1 MKRRNKINRISIA
14 WLIALMI
21 ACTALLPVAGL
32 SSRAEASGKD
42 TDEPVTYEELK
53 GKRVGMQT
61 GTILD
66 KLLPEHIEDVQLVY
80 YDEISDLHNALTI
93 GKVAAITADEPT
105 LRYMAAE
112 DPQVFY
118 RKEVYEKMDYGFILN
133 KGNTALCEELND
145 FIAESKED
153 GLIDEMTTDWFDNAN
168 ADRKMPDYDSL
179 PAKKGTINLAVDPQ
193 IAPFVFVRDGK
204 HVGFE
209 VELMARFCKEQGYAL
224 KIDAMNFG
232 ALIPAVSGGKYD
244 VGAACITITEERKK
258 SVLFTDPT
266 YAGGATIAVKGDPS
280 QAQTARPKIRDFAK
294 KKIAVLT
301 GSNFPDLVAANL
313 PDAEQV
319 FFNTI
324 ADNAQALKAD
334 KVAALA
340 VDEPVARN
348 LIAENEEF
356 MIADGYL
363 DEFDFAFVY
372 AKNDRGKELCDDM
385 SAFMRG
391 MNEDGTMKELQKKW
405 FDAVPEESLMS
416 LDPAQ
421 LPAKNGVIKV
431 ATLQYPPFNMQG
443 EKGAFGYEPEL
454 IAMYAKEK
462 GYGVEFS
469 EMNADAIIPAVQSG
483 KCDLGAAATA
493 ITEERKEQ
501 VYFSEPEYSGGV
513 VLVTKKQAADGKAP
527 SVWSRIRESFKKTF
541 VRENRYRLFLQGVG
555 VTILI
560 SVLSALLGTAL
571 GFLTFMSCRRGNVIA
586 NKIAAAYQWL
596 MEGIP
601 MVVLLMILYYIV
613 FGKTSISGMVISIV
627 GFALVFGAEVFGM
640 LMTAVSAVDP
650 GQMEAA
656 YALGYTDRKAFF
668 THILPQAMPHFMPGY
683 RGSLV
688 SLIKATSI
696 VGYVAVEDL
705 TKRGDIVRSRTYE
718 AFFPLI
724 AVAVIYFI
732 LGGLLVFATNRLTL
746 RLDPTRR
753 SEEDILKGIEI
764 RK

>member
-1 MKRRNKINRISIA
+1 MKKRNKINRISIA

-53 GKRVGMQT
+53 GKRVGLQT

-66 KLLPEHIEDVQLVY
+66 KLLPEHIEDVKLVY
-80 YDEISDLHNALTI
+80 YDEISDLHNALTS

-112 DPQVFY
+112 DPYVLY
-118 RKEVYEKMDYGFILN
+118 KKDVYEKMDYGFILN
-133 KGNTALCEELND
+133 KRNTALCEELND
-145 FIAESKED
+145 FIARHKKD
-153 GLIDEMTTDWFDNAN
+153 GSIDEMTRDWFDNAN
-168 ADRKMPDYDSL
+168 SDRKFPDYESL
-179 PAKKGTINLAVDPQ
+179 PAEKGTISFAVDPQ
-193 IAPFVFVRDGK
+193 IAPFIFVRDGK
-204 HVGFE
+204 FAGYE
-209 VELMARFCKEQGYAL
+209 IELMTRFCEEQGYAL

-232 ALIPAVSGGKYD
+232 ALIPAVSGDKYD
-244 VGAACITITEERKK
+244 AGGACITITEERKK

-280 QAQTARPKIRDFAK
+280 ETAATPKMTDYAK
-294 KKIAVLT
+294 KRIAVLT
-301 GSNFPDLVAANL
+301 GSNFPDLVTANF

-319 FFNTI
+319 FLNSI
-324 ADNAQALKAD
+324 ADNAQALKSD
-334 KVAALA
+334 KVDAVA
-340 VDEPVARN
+340 VDEPVGRN

-356 MIADGYL
+356 TIAEGYL
-363 DEFDFAFVY
+363 DEFDFAFVF
-372 AKNDRGKELCDDM
+372 AKTDKSKALCDEL
-385 SAFMRG
+385 SEFMRG
-391 MNEDGTMKELQKKW
+391 LKEDGTLEEIQKKW
-405 FDAVPEESLMS
+405 FDAAPKESLMS
-416 LDPAQ
+416 IDPTT
-421 LPAKNGVIKV
+421 LTAKNGTIKV

-443 EKGAFGYEPEL
+443 EKGAFGYEPEIL
-454 IAMYAKEK
+454 SLFAKEK
-462 GYGVEFS
+462 GCGIEFV
-469 EMNADAIIPAVQSG
+469 EMNADAIIPAIQSG
-483 KCDLGAAATA
+483 KCDIGASATSV
-493 ITEERKEQ
+493 TEERKEQ
-501 VYFSEPEYSGGV
+501 VNFSEPEYSGGV
-513 VLVTKKQAADGKAP
+513 VLVVKKQAADGKAP
-527 SVWSRIRESFKKTF
+527 SVWSKIGDSFKKTF
-541 VRENRYRLFLQGVG
+541 LREHRYRLFLRGIG

-560 SVLSALLGTAL
+560 SLLSALLGTAL
-571 GFLTFMSCRRGNVIA
+571 GFFTFMACRRGNVIA
-586 NKIAAAYQWL
+586 NKIAAVYQWL

-705 TKRGDIVRSRTYE
+705 TKMGDIVRSRTYE

-724 AVAVIYFI
+724 AVAIIYFI
-732 LGGLLVFATNRLTL
+732 LGGLLVFAANRLTL

>member
-1 MKRRNKINRISIA
+1 MKKRNKINRISTA

-32 SSRAEASGKD
+32 SSHAEAAGKD
-42 TDEPVTYEELK
+42 SDEPVTYEELK

-66 KLLPEHIEDVQLVY
+66 KLLPEHIEDVKLVY
-80 YDEISDLHNALTI
+80 YDEISDLHNALTS

-112 DPQVFY
+112 DPYVLY
-118 RKEVYEKMDYGFILN
+118 KKDVYEKMDYGFILN
-133 KGNTALCEELND
+133 KRNTALCEELNE
-145 FIAESKED
+145 FIARHKKD
-153 GLIDEMTTDWFDNAN
+153 GSIDEMTRDWFDNAN
-168 ADRKMPDYDSL
+168 ADRKVPDYESL
-179 PAKKGTINLAVDPQ
+179 PATKGTIRFAVDPQ

-204 HVGFE
+204 FAGYE
-209 VELMARFCKEQGYAL
+209 IELMARFCEEQGYAL
-224 KIDAMNFG
+224 QIDAMNFG

-244 VGAACITITEERKK
+244 AGGACITITEERKK

-280 QAQTARPKIRDFAK
+280 ETAAAPKMTDYAK
-294 KKIAVLT
+294 KRIAVLT
-301 GSNFPDLVAANL
+301 GSNFPDLVTANF

-319 FFNTI
+319 FFNSI
-324 ADNAQALKAD
+324 ADNAQALKSD
-334 KVAALA
+334 KVDAVA
-340 VDEPVARN
+340 VDEPVGRN

-356 MIADGYL
+356 TIAEGYL
-363 DEFDFAFVY
+363 DEFDFAFVF
-372 AKNDRGKELCDDM
+372 AKTEQSKALCDEL

-391 MNEDGTMKELQKKW
+391 LKEDGTLEEIQKKW
-405 FDAVPEESLMS
+405 FDAVPEESMMS
-416 LDPAQ
+416 LNPAQ

-443 EKGAFGYEPEL
+443 EKGAFGYEPEIL
-454 IAMYAKEK
+454 SLFAKEK

-483 KCDLGAAATA
+483 KCDLGAAATS

-513 VLVTKKQAADGKAP
+513 VLVTKKQAASGKAP
-527 SVWSRIRESFKKTF
+527 SVWSKIGDSFKKTF
-541 VRENRYRLFLQGVG
+541 LREHRYRLFLRGIG

-560 SVLSALLGTAL
+560 SLLSALLGTAL
-571 GFLTFMSCRRGNVIA
+571 GFFTFMACRRGNVIA
-586 NKIAAAYQWL
+586 NKIAAVYQWL

-705 TKRGDIVRSRTYE
+705 TKMGDIVRSRTYE

-724 AVAVIYFI
+724 AVAIIYFI
-732 LGGLLVFATNRLTL
+732 LGGLLVFAANRLTL